1 MDSVFA
7 VKLFYVFSG
16 DFFPRHFQIIQ
27 HRPDCQQR
35 CDKHQYIAD
44 NKIKSV
50 KIGNIQQQQENCQ
63 HLRGGFELTD
73 GGDGNAVPLPI
84 CAIHSRNA
92 EMVISA
98 DNDHGK
104 QNIGPAEFDQ

>member
-1 MDSVFA
+1 MF
-7 VKLFYVFSG
+7 FSG

-44 NKIKSV
+44 NNKIKSV

-73 GGDGNAVPLPI
+73 GGDGNAVPFAHLRHPFAQ
-84 CAIHSRNA
+84 CGNGNFP
-92 EMVISA
+92 A

-104 QNIGPAEFDQ
+104 QNIGPVEFDQ